1 MRLWDWIVLASVA
14 EGTLALVLALLI
26 QRDRR
31 REPAWRYLERRYE
44 APPAV
49 DEEEEEEGEPP
60 RPVRRPR
67 RRRFSRGRSG
77 EASFR
82 VVPLGA
88 AARDG
93 YLRQWRHLRAEFVEE
108 PGRTAE
114 RTDDLVQDLMFDRG
128 YSVEALDDPDL
139 KVAVEHQVV
148 AENYRIA
155 HRLAAGARRAN
166 TEQLRLAMLHFRVVL
181 EELLE
186 EPPYDA
192 FGPKR
197 RVRRKRKTARP
208 EPDVERYR
216 ISVTDEG
223 PEPPEA
229 PTDSRAIS

>member
-1 MRLWDWIVLASVA
+1 MRLWDWIVLAAVA
-14 EGTLALVLALLI
+14 EGTLALVLVILV

-31 REPAWRYLERRYE
+31 REPVWRYREPRAE
-44 APPAV
+44 GSPPA
-49 DEEEEEEGEPP
+49 DWEEEEEDQPPAP
-60 RPVRRPR
+60 RPRKQ
-67 RRRFSRGRSG
+67 RFSRARSG

-82 VVPLGA
+82 IVPLGA
-88 AARDG
+88 AARER

-108 PGRTAE
+108 PGRTTE
-114 RTDDLVQDLMFDRG
+114 RADELVQDLMFDRG
-128 YSVEALDDPDL
+128 YSVDALDDPDL
-139 KVAVEHQVV
+139 KVAAEHLVV
-148 AENYRIA
+148 TENYRIA

-166 TEQLRLAMLHFRVVL
+166 TEQLRLAMLHFRVVM

-192 FGPKR
+192 FAPKR
-197 RVRRKRKTARP
+197 RVRRKRRAARP

-229 PTDSRAIS
+229 PTGGRAAS

>member
-14 EGTLALVLALLI
+14 EGTLALILALLL

-31 REPAWRYLERRYE
+31 REPAWRYHERRTE
-44 APPAV
+44 AAPPV
-49 DEEEEEEGEPP
+49 DDGEEEEEPP
-60 RPVRRPR
+60 RVAHPPR

-82 VVPLGA
+82 VVPLA
-88 AARDG
+88 AATRDG

-108 PGRTAE
+108 PGRTTE

-128 YSVEALDDPDL
+128 YPVEALDDPEL

-186 EPPYDA
+186 EAPYDA
-192 FGPKR
+192 FAPKR
-197 RVRRKRKTARP
+197 RVRRKRKAARP

-216 ISVTDEG
+216 INVTDQG

-229 PTDSRAIS
+229 PTGTAS

>member
-31 REPAWRYLERRYE
+31 REPVWRYLEPRSE
-44 APPAV
+44 ASSPV
-49 DEEEEEEGEPP
+49 DEDEEGEDQA
-60 RPVRRPR
+60 RAARRPR
-67 RRRFSRGRSG
+67 RRRFSRARSG

-82 VVPLGA
+82 MVPLGA
-88 AARDG
+88 TARER

-108 PGRTAE
+108 PGRTTE

-139 KVAVEHQVV
+139 KVAAEHQVV

-155 HRLAAGARRAN
+155 HRLAAGARGAG

-192 FGPKR
+192 FPPKR
-197 RVRRKRKTARP
+197 KVRRKRKAGRP
-208 EPDVERYR
+208 EPDVDRYR

-223 PEPPEA
+223 PESPGAQPN
-229 PTDSRAIS
+229 DRAIH